1 MHNDPSDNGCKDEQ
15 GQPFF
20 IDPGRDVELEAER
33 EIPPEEAALYTDP
46 AGADRGGARNTTA
59 WD

>member
-1 MHNDPSDNGCKDEQ
+1 MYTATSDDSRELREDHLL
-15 GQPFF
+15 F
-20 IDPGRDVELEAER
+20 IDPAYDIEMEAAC

-46 AGADRGGARNTTA
+46 TNADSGGRNTTA